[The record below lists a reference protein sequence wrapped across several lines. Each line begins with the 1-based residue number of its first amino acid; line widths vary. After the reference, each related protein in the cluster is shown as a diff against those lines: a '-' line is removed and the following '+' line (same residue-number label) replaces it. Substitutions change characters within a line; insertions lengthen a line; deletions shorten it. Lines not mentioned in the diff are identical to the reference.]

1 MTGLSTSLKEK
12 LARFASLGVLEPIE
26 ETVSPDSLTHK
37 VLFRLEDGKT
47 IESTLMSFRNAG
59 SGRERWTVCVSSQV
73 GCSVGCRFCATG
85 QQGFERDLSPGE
97 IISQVLYFIRRLIEM
112 EIEPTKPRNRLTNI
126 VFMGMGEPLAN
137 YENVRQA
144 IAIINSPKGLNM
156 GVRQLTL
163 STSGMIPE
171 IIKLSRET
179 IQCQLAVS
187 LHAANDELRN
197 QLVPINQK
205 YPLAELISACDEYSG
220 ATGRNVYIE
229 YALFAGI
236 NDSLE
241 CADELIQLLS
251 GLGYSVNLIPCNCTM
266 TGFNPSPD
274 ERARAFQKRLITG
287 GIRAML
293 RASRGSDIEAGCG
306 QLRSRWLTGK

>member
-1 MTGLSTSLKEK
+1 MTGLNISLKQK
-12 LARFASLGVLEPIE
+12 LVQFADLGVLEPVE
-26 ETVSPDSLTHK
+26 ETVSPDALTSK

-73 GCSVGCRFCATG
+73 GCYVGCRFCATG

-97 IISQVLYFIRRLIEM
+97 IISQILYFIRRLSERDTRGI
-112 EIEPTKPRNRLTNI
+112 KSGNRLTNV

-156 GVRQLTL
+156 GVRQITL
-163 STSGMIPE
+163 STSGIVPE

-197 QLVPINQK
+197 QLVPINRK
-205 YPLAELISACDEYSG
+205 FPLAQLISSCNEYSA
-220 ATGRNVYIE
+220 ATGRSIYIE

-236 NDSLE
+236 NDSLDN
-241 CADELIQLLS
+241 ADDLIRLLG
-251 GLGYSVNLIPCNCTM
+251 GLGYSVNLIPCNLTIN
-266 TGFNPSPD
+266 GFCPSPE
-274 ERARAFQKRLITG
+274 ERARAFQKRLISG

-306 QLRSRWLTGK
+306 QLRSRWLDRS